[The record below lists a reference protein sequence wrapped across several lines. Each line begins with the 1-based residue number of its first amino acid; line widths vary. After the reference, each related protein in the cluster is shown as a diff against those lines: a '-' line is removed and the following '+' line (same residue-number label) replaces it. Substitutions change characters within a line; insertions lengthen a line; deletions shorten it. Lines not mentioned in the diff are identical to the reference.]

1 MSSSTYSQIYL
12 QIIFAVQGRGSLILP
27 AWQEELYKFI
37 TGLVKNKKQKL
48 IVINGVQDH
57 IHILL
62 SISPSCRISDLV
74 REIKKSSNRYINE
87 NFISMNKFQW
97 QDGYGVFSYN
107 KSAVDKVVKYI
118 NNQKEHH
125 KKRNFKEEYINFLE
139 KFEIDYEDEYLFEFL
154 NNIEKE

>member
-12 QIIFAVQGRGSLILP
+12 QIIFAVQGRGSLISL
-27 AWQEELYKFI
+27 AWQKELYKFI
-37 TGLVKNKKQKL
+37 TGLVKNKGQKL

-62 SISPSCRISDLV
+62 SINPSCRILDLV
-74 REIKKSSNRYINE
+74 REIKKSSNKCINE

-97 QDGYGVFSYN
+97 QNGYGVFSYN

-118 NNQKEHH
+118 NNQEEHH
-125 KKRNFKEEYINFLE
+125 KKRSFKEEYIDFLE
-139 KFEIDYEDEYLFEFL
+139 KFEVDYKQEYLFEFI
-154 NNIEKE
+154 NNIKKE